1 MGSQLNPLEQIP
13 TDKLGNRGG
22 TVSPL
27 YGERTPVMYHLFET
41 EMENIS
47 AFNNQALF
55 CFSAG
60 TFVLNII
67 LNGLEKAILINWAFV
82 SSTGHFPILLEPLC
96 TIKMVILFGFIALCC
111 YGFGGWAL
119 WKKRST
125 IAQIK
130 RETKTMPPN
139 NQAAS

>member
-67 LNGLEKAILINWAFV
+67 LAILINWAFV
-82 SSTGHFPILLEPLC
+82 SSPLSDFVRTLLP
-96 TIKMVILFGFIALCC
+96 KMVILFGFIALCC